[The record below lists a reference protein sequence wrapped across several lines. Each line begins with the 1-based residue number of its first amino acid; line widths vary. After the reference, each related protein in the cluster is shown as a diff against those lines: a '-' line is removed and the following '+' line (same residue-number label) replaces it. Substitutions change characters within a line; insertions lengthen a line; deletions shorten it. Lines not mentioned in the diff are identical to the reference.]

1 MTARTGARV
10 SRGLPYLVA
19 AVGACALLAG
29 GCGFAE
35 PALQPITNLPLT
47 RVVIPPVDGKTA
59 QFDIMDV
66 DQGAHRL
73 FAADILVHGVD
84 VVDTSTSPGH
94 YLQTIP
100 LEAAPA
106 GLQFVPEL
114 KRLYVAGSDSTVTV
128 VDADAAAPHPYA
140 VLAKIS
146 TNGQGTAD
154 LMDYDAADKKLYV
167 TNPDVGFLSAID
179 VVKNTVVAQIQN
191 LGALQQP
198 RYDPANGMVYVLNT
212 DNNSIM
218 QIDPHRDALVREYV
232 LPVVCQPHGLAINP
246 ATNQGL
252 VGCGDKDNIVT
263 LAWDFTANRMVASFD
278 FAGGGD
284 AVIFD
289 QKAQHFYFAAYGYTP
304 AEVAVFNASPITFL
318 TAVPTSHRSRSV
330 AYDELHDL
338 VYTFD
343 GKHFEAALW
352 AFPDPVAGCI
362 GRAAQRAAAGAPGN
376 QTPHCHPDDASAPAK
391 VAR

>member
-1 MTARTGARV
+1 M
-10 SRGLPYLVA
+10 S
-19 AVGACALLAG
+19 LA
-29 GCGFAE
+29 
-35 PALQPITNLPLT
+35 
-47 RVVIPPVDGKTA
+47 RVVIPPVEGKTA

-66 DQGAHRL
+66 DQEAHRL
-73 FAADILVHGVD
+73 FAADMLVRGVD

-94 YLQTIP
+94 YLQTVP
-100 LEAAPA
+100 LDAAPA

-114 KRLYVAGSDSTVTV
+114 KRLYVAGADSTVTV
-128 VDADAAAPHPYA
+128 INADPAGPHPYA
-140 VLAKIS
+140 VITKIN

-154 LMDYDAADKKLYV
+154 LMDYDTRDKKLYV

-179 VVKNTVVAQIQN
+179 VVKNVVVAQIQN

-198 RYDPANGMVYVLNT
+198 RYDSANGMLYVLNT

-218 QIDPHRDALVREYV
+218 QIDPRTDALVHEYV

-252 VGCGDKDNIVT
+252 IGCGDKDNIVT
-263 LAWDFTANRMVASFD
+263 LAWDFTANRMIASFD
-278 FAGGGD
+278 LAGGGD

-318 TAVPTSHRSRSV
+318 TAVPTSHRSRTV
-330 AYDELHDL
+330 AYDELNNL

-343 GKHFEAALW
+343 GKHFEGALW

-362 GRAAQRAAAGAPGN
+362 GREAQQAAAGAPGS
-376 QTPHCHPDDASAPAK
+376 QTPHCHPESFASPRK
-391 VAR
+391 VGR